1 MSKVQL
7 VQELKSLFTSL
18 DVNKI
23 MDSADRNYMIVNR
36 KRLMEM
42 DNDKLAK
49 RSSKE
54 GLEFMIRLFSKYQK
68 EENKTTNV
76 THFYEQAKNMVE
88 YFHWL
93 EITNGWNMS
102 DTVYLRMAEQ
112 EIEGLNIEIC
122 DSETNQ
128 VIDMVKEDI
137 QEILLWLESNELIEY

>member
-54 GLEFMIRLFSKYQK
+54 GLEFMIRLFRK
-68 EENKTTNV
+68 
-76 THFYEQAKNMVE
+76 
-88 YFHWL
+88 
-93 EITNGWNMS
+93 
-102 DTVYLRMAEQ
+102 
-112 EIEGLNIEIC
+112 
-122 DSETNQ
+122 
-128 VIDMVKEDI
+128 
-137 QEILLWLESNELIEY
+137 

>member
-1 MSKVQL
+1 MLKVQL

-54 GLEFMIRLFSKYQK
+54 GLEFMIRLFSKYQL
-68 EENKTTNV
+68 NK
-76 THFYEQAKNMVE
+76 
-88 YFHWL
+88 
-93 EITNGWNMS
+93 
-102 DTVYLRMAEQ
+102 
-112 EIEGLNIEIC
+112 
-122 DSETNQ
+122 
-128 VIDMVKEDI
+128 
-137 QEILLWLESNELIEY
+137 